1 MLLNNKDQSDQLYI
15 TSTPI
20 CAQVSQILQVGGL
33 RAPKKSHGFPLNRA
47 ETGNHFLK
55 KPGLKG

>member
-20 CAQVSQILQVGGL
+20 CAQVSQILQAGGL

-47 ETGNHFLK
+47 ETGNHF
-55 KPGLKG
+55 